1 MSKTSVTVAGAGP
14 VGLATALGLARAG
27 VDVTVL
33 EKDADPAGG
42 PRALA
47 YLYPVLEEFE
57 RLGVLED
64 LEARG
69 VRSESANI
77 IDHESGEHFPL
88 TFEPLHGV
96 VRHPYTLHLAQNRV
110 SEVLLAHLSE
120 LDNVDIR
127 RGATVVD
134 VVQDDDGVDVR
145 TIGSDGGGWVRS
157 RWLVGADGAGSAV
170 RRTVGL
176 YLHGTTWPN
185 RFIAAN
191 IRHDFEADGFHAA
204 NQCLDWTYGAVIT
217 KTDEDGLW
225 RYTYRESGG
234 ERAERLPRRIR
245 EHLERA
251 LPEVGAHGLVQHS
264 SYRMH
269 QRVADTFRAG
279 RVLLAGDAAHITN
292 PIGGL
297 GLNAGFLDAS
307 VLAEALAAVVHGT
320 AGDAALDAYADERRS
335 VFLDVVSPEAIRTKE
350 MVFDPPTGE
359 ERVALLDELREL
371 VRNPDKR
378 RDHLLRTQQMVTP
391 SLVTAAR

>member
-1 MSKTSVTVAGAGP
+1 MSIAGAGP

-33 EKDADPAGG
+33 EKDADPADG
-42 PRALA
+42 PRAMA

-57 RLGVLED
+57 RLGVLDD
-64 LEARG
+64 LDARG
-69 VRSESANI
+69 VRSESTNI

-110 SEVLLAHLSE
+110 SEILLAHLSE
-120 LDNVDIR
+120 FGNVDIR
-127 RGATVVD
+127 RGTTVVD
-134 VVQDDDGVDVR
+134 VVQDDDGVDVQVL
-145 TIGSDGGGWVRS
+145 GPSGGDRVHS

-170 RRTVGL
+170 RRAVGL
-176 YLHGTTWPN
+176 YLHGATWPN

-191 IRHDFEADGFHAA
+191 IRHDFEADGLHAA
-204 NQCLDWTYGAVIT
+204 NQCLDWTYGAIIT

-225 RYTYRESGG
+225 RYTYREAGG

-245 EHLERA
+245 THLERA
-251 LPEVGAHGLVQHS
+251 LPEVDAHALVQHS

-292 PIGGL
+292 PVGGL

-307 VLAEALAAVVHGT
+307 VLAEALAAVVHST
-320 AGDAALDAYADERRS
+320 ADDAVLDAYAAERRA
-335 VFLDVVSPEAIRTKE
+335 VFLDVVSPDAVRNKE

-359 ERVALLDELREL
+359 EKLALLDQLREL
-371 VRNPDKR
+371 ARNPDKR
-378 RDHLLRTQQMVTP
+378 RDHLLRAQRMVTP
-391 SLVTAAR
+391 SVVTAAR